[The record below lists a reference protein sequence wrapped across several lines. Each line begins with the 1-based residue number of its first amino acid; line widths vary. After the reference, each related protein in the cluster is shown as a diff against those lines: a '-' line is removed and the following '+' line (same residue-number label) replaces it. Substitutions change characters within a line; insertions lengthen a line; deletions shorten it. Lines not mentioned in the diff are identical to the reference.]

1 MGKQIDLE
9 EFRRTLGLFA
19 TGVTVIT
26 TRHDDI
32 LHGMTANAF
41 ASLSLDPA
49 LVLVC
54 VDQEARMHELLPRAK
69 TFAVTVLA
77 AEQEHLSEW
86 FAYSRRPTGQD
97 QFHEVDWRAA
107 PATGNPILTG
117 GLAWADCRVTETHAG
132 GDHSIFLGEV
142 LDLGVLRDGDP
153 LLFFAGRY
161 HRLVVDP
168 G

>member
-1 MGKQIDLE
+1 MAKQIDQE

-19 TGVTVIT
+19 TGVTVVT
-26 TRHDDI
+26 TRYDDI
-32 LHGMTANAF
+32 LHGMTVNAF

-54 VDQEARMHELLPRAK
+54 VDLDARMHELLPRSE

-77 AEQEHLSEW
+77 AEQEELSQW
-86 FAYSRRPTGQD
+86 FAYSRRPSGQD
-97 QFHEVDWRAA
+97 QFDTVDWRPA
-107 PATGNPILTG
+107 PGSGNPILVD
-117 GLAWADCRVTETHAG
+117 GLAWADCRVTEMHEG

-142 LDLGVLRDGDP
+142 LDLGALHDADP
-153 LLFFAGRY
+153 LVFFGGRY
-161 HRLVVDP
+161 HRLVTTR